1 MSADPRLIAKER
13 AQQLIQS
20 FGRHPDG
27 AAAKAQCEHLARAID
42 SFHMEAIRFR
52 MFTVD
57 RMVTSGAIALDADGV
72 RALDE
77 LKAALEAAGFHTKS
91 HKAP

>member
-1 MSADPRLIAKER
+1 MSEDPRLIAKAR
-13 AQQLIQS
+13 AHELIQS
-20 FGRHPDG
+20 FDRHPDG
-27 AAAKAQCEHLARAID
+27 AAARQQCEHLARAID

-57 RMVTSGAIALDADGV
+57 RMVSNGEVALDADGL
-72 RALDE
+72 RLLEE